1 MEQFIKSRYAVYTFF
16 LLTSV
21 FGWLTAS
28 YEKGRLKKFNPITMV
43 FFDTIIATFVL
54 GSILISQYRRKPQK
68 TIREFTKLSFDDTW
82 KLTTLGILGTLIG
95 VIASNLLKYHDVSDM
110 EMSGFMISLFVS
122 GIAIY
127 LLAEKEFTI
136 SRFMGFILLI
146 IGGYLFMK

>member
-28 YEKGRLKKFNPITMV
+28 YEKGLLKKFNPITMV

-68 TIREFTKLSFDDTW
+68 TIREFTKLSFDDIW
-82 KLTTLGILGTLIG
+82 KLTALGIFGTFIG
-95 VIASNLLKYHDVSDM
+95 VVASNLLKYHDVSDM

-146 IGGYLFMK
+146 IGGYFFMR